1 MGQSLQMGIC
11 HQMLIGKREIGKT
24 TIEKIK
30 EELGK
35 LANLELFDFEES
47 EENISFIIKESVVQ
61 EQLQM
66 FLSEQFSLYDQSYAE
81 DFSELL
87 SEIKKRQSLDEII
100 ELAKEK
106 EFRFFQHNN
115 VYDIIV
121 ISPWQT
127 ARVDTSLLVIFIE
140 GKLMMESYNSFLRY
154 LESLLRASS
163 SQAISG
169 AFRAFID

>member
-1 MGQSLQMGIC
+1 MGQYLQMGIC
-11 HQMLIGKREIGKT
+11 HQMLIGKREIEKT
-24 TIEKIK
+24 TIEKITG
-30 EELGK
+30 ELGK
-35 LANLELFDFEES
+35 LVNLELFDFEES
-47 EENISFIIKESVVQ
+47 EENVSFIIKESVVQ
-61 EQLQM
+61 EQLHM

-87 SEIKKRQSLDEII
+87 PEIEKRKLLVEII
-100 ELAKEK
+100 ELAEEK

-115 VYDIIV
+115 VYDNIE

-127 ARVDTSLLVIFIE
+127 AQVDTSLLAIFIE
-140 GKLMMESYNSFLRY
+140 GKLLMESYNSFLRY
-154 LESLLRASS
+154 WENLVRASS

>member
-1 MGQSLQMGIC
+1 MGQYLQMGIC

-24 TIEKIK
+24 TIDNIK
-30 EELGK
+30 GELGK
-35 LANLELFDFEES
+35 LVNLELFDFEES
-47 EENISFIIKESVVQ
+47 EENIFFIIKESVVQ
-61 EQLQM
+61 EQLHM
-66 FLSEQFSLYDQSYAE
+66 FLSEQFSFYDQSYAE

-87 SEIKKRQSLDEII
+87 SEIEKRKSLVEII
-100 ELAKEK
+100 ELAEEK

-115 VYDIIV
+115 VYDSIE

-127 ARVDTSLLVIFIE
+127 ARVDTSLFAIFIE
-140 GKLMMESYNSFLRY
+140 GKLLMESYNSFLHY
-154 LESLLRASS
+154 LEELVRARS

>member
-1 MGQSLQMGIC
+1 MGQYLQMGIC
-11 HQMLIGKREIGKT
+11 HKMLFGKREIGKT
-24 TIEKIK
+24 TIDKIK
-30 EELGK
+30 GELGK
-35 LANLELFDFEES
+35 LVDLELFDFEES

-106 EFRFFQHNN
+106 EFRLFQHNN
-115 VYDIIV
+115 VYDIIE

-154 LESLLRASS
+154 LENLVRASS

>member
-1 MGQSLQMGIC
+1 MGQYLQMGIC
-11 HQMLIGKREIGKT
+11 HQMLIRKKEIEKT

-30 EELGK
+30 NELGK
-35 LANLELFDFEES
+35 LVDLELFDFEES
-47 EENISFIIKESVVQ
+47 EENVSFIIKESVVQ
-61 EQLQM
+61 EQLHM

-87 SEIKKRQSLDEII
+87 SEIEKRKSLDEII

-106 EFRFFQHNN
+106 ESRFFQHNN
-115 VYDIIV
+115 VHDNIE

-127 ARVDTSLLVIFIE
+127 ARVDTSLFAIFIE
-140 GKLMMESYNSFLRY
+140 GKLLMESYNSFLHY
-154 LESLLRASS
+154 LEELVRASS

-169 AFRAFID
+169 TVRAIID

>member
-1 MGQSLQMGIC
+1 MGQYLQMGIC
-11 HQMLIGKREIGKT
+11 HQMLIGKREIEKT

-30 EELGK
+30 GELGK
-35 LANLELFDFEES
+35 LINLELFDLEES

-61 EQLQM
+61 EQLHM

-87 SEIKKRQSLDEII
+87 LEIEKRQSLVEII
-100 ELAKEK
+100 ELAEEK
-106 EFRFFQHNN
+106 EFRFFKNSE
-115 VYDIIV
+115 VYDYVDIT
-121 ISPWQT
+121 PWSRI
-127 ARVDTSLLVIFIE
+127 RVETSLMLFFFE
-140 GKLMMESYNSFLRY
+140 GKLLMESYCSFLRY
-154 LESLLRASS
+154 LENMVRVSS

>member
-1 MGQSLQMGIC
+1 MGQYLQMGIC
-11 HQMLIGKREIGKT
+11 HQMLIRKNEIEKT

-30 EELGK
+30 GELGK
-35 LANLELFDFEES
+35 LVDLELFDFEES
-47 EENISFIIKESVVQ
+47 EADVSFVIKESVVQ
-61 EQLQM
+61 EQLHM

-87 SEIKKRQSLDEII
+87 SEIEKRKSLVEII
-100 ELAKEK
+100 ELAEEK

-115 VYDIIV
+115 VHDSIE

-127 ARVDTSLLVIFIE
+127 TRVDTSLLVVYIE
-140 GKLMMESYNSFLRY
+140 GKLLMESYNSFLRY
-154 LESLLRASS
+154 LENLVRASS

-169 AFRAFID
+169 AFRAIID